1 MTKERN
7 GKSVDELCSFFEKS
21 RQAYYQML
29 HRKDEA
35 NTDGE
40 IIVSYV
46 KECRKEMPKIGT
58 RKLLHML
65 QPVLISSEIKCGRD
79 KLFFLLGRTGLLQRR
94 HRAKRCFTRSLP
106 ISQKFP
112 NLIKDVDVDYP
123 EQVWVSDTTGV
134 PVRDGLGFLT
144 LTTDMYSKQVM
155 GYNMQRTRHGTGAL
169 ATLRMAL
176 GKRCYPER
184 QLTHHSDGGKEY
196 FNCGFM
202 RVLVDSHIKASCTAP
217 SSPQENPVA
226 ERINGILKQEFLLVE
241 ENRSFDDILKFLP
254 DAIRLYNERRPHTS
268 IDYMT
273 PAEAHRCT
281 GPLRKHWKIYRNR
294 PKPEGPISSAFK
306 QLQQKMCSWA

>member
-1 MTKERN
+1 
-7 GKSVDELCSFFEKS
+7 
-21 RQAYYQML
+21 ML
-29 HRKDEA
+29 HRKDGA
-35 NTDGE
+35 SADAE
-40 IIVSYV
+40 IIVNYV

-58 RKLLHML
+58 RKLLHLIQPML
-65 QPVLISSEIKCGRD
+65 RNSEITCGRD
-79 KLFFLLGRTGLLQRR
+79 KLFLLLGRTGLLQRR
-94 HRAKRCFTRSLP
+94 HRTNRCFTRSLP
-106 ISQKFP
+106 ISRKFP
-112 NLIKDVDVDYP
+112 NLIKDMAIECP
-123 EQVWVSDTTGV
+123 EQVWVSDTTAV

-155 GYNMQRTRHGTGAL
+155 GYHLQRTRHSTGAL

-176 GKRCYPER
+176 AKRCYPER

-241 ENRSFDDILKFLP
+241 ENRSFDDILKSLP

-273 PAEAHRCT
+273 PREAHRCT
-281 GPLRKHWKIYRNR
+281 GPLRKHWKTYRPRSR
-294 PKPEGPISSAFK
+294 PENPVCSEFNKLHKRMNSWSK
-306 QLQQKMCSWA
+306 KMDKMNILTL